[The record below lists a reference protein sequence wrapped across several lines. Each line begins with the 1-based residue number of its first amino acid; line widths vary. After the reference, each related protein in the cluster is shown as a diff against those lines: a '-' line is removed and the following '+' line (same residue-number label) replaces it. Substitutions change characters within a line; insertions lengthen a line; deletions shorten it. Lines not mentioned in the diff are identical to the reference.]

1 MMSLFENEDNW
12 EAVGSLRTEENMDGL
27 LREQEGE
34 WVGEIPYN
42 RQQHC
47 MYT

>member
-1 MMSLFENEDNW
+1 MMSLVENEDNR
-12 EAVGSLRTEENMDGL
+12 EAVGSLRSEENMNGL

-34 WVGEIPYN
+34 WLREIQYN
-42 RQQHC
+42 CQQHC